1 MNVMK
6 FNKGNIRLLS
16 FLILIVFLSNHVN
29 AQEEVF
35 KGLGKH
41 STDKESEVKPA
52 NKMVGDT
59 TKKPVGDLFKDL
71 EEQNKDDLKNKTDI
85 VKSIFK
91 TTRLIN
97 GHSIENVAKGV
108 LDVRISHRFGLLT
121 DGAYGLWGLDAAL
134 MRMGVDY
141 GINDRL
147 MVGIGRSEYQK
158 TFDGFVKYRL
168 LRQSTG
174 KVNMPVSVS
183 LMSSM
188 QWQTE
193 LSYTPGIPKY
203 YTDRFSYVQ
212 QIIIASK
219 VNDYFSIQLVPT
231 LTHYNNTY
239 LLPGPPP
246 TNDFYSLGIGTRQR
260 LTKRVNLTFE
270 FYFRFTQMTGYV
282 NSMSFGIDIETG
294 GHVFQ
299 FNFSNSQAVNERQF
313 INETSDMWNNGGI
326 HFGFNISRVFTI
338 KKAKQNQ
345 W

>member
-188 QWQTE
+188 QWQT
-193 LSYTPGIPKY
+193 
-203 YTDRFSYVQ
+203 
-212 QIIIASK
+212 
-219 VNDYFSIQLVPT
+219 
-231 LTHYNNTY
+231 
-239 LLPGPPP
+239 
-246 TNDFYSLGIGTRQR
+246 
-260 LTKRVNLTFE
+260 
-270 FYFRFTQMTGYV
+270 
-282 NSMSFGIDIETG
+282 
-294 GHVFQ
+294 
-299 FNFSNSQAVNERQF
+299 
-313 INETSDMWNNGGI
+313 
-326 HFGFNISRVFTI
+326 
-338 KKAKQNQ
+338 
-345 W
+345 